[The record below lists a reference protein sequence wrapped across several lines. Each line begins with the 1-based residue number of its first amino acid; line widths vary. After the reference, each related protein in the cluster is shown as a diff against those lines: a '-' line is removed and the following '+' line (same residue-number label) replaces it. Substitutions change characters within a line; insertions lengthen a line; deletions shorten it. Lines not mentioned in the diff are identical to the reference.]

1 LFGSRCGLRSSCAL
15 FRCANCSTRDC
26 AKHGSNDGG
35 AQGTTGYGSNDRAT
49 QSAFGRTRDG
59 LTLIA
64 LILILIVHVSL
75 PKLWDMTLCLVRLS
89 VNIGRSSSFL
99 SQICLVELHEHE
111 THVLS
116 QVSHVRLPGTAIDE
130 MSALGH

>member
-49 QSAFGRTRDG
+49 QSAFGRTRDR

-75 PKLWDMTLCLVRLS
+75 PKLWDMTLCPILGARVRSLAKF
-89 VNIGRSSSFL
+89 VWSSFMNTKPT
-99 SQICLVELHEHE
+99 S
-111 THVLS
+111 LS